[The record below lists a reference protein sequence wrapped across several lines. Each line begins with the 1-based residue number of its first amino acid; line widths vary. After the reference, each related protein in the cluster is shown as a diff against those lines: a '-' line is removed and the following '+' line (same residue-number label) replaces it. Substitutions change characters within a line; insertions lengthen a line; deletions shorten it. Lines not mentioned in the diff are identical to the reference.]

1 MAGKLDDANQLSFC
15 GGNMSTL
22 IDQLEEMRARINA
35 TPLIPNNR
43 SPAVL
48 GGQVKQMRSRVAELA
63 KLEGQLVSD
72 LGSTLQQLDDLIL
85 REVRTIS
92 AEHEARRA
100 SLLNELQS
108 LAMKLDGSFPA
119 SPSVSSGGGSDAI
132 SKDPQP
138 KYISDAQ
145 RQEWLR
151 DALTRH
157 LQSERLLAP
166 SAR

>member
-1 MAGKLDDANQLSFC
+1 WGGEGKERGS
-15 GGNMSTL
+15 GGG
-22 IDQLEEMRARINA
+22 E
-35 TPLIPNNR
+35 P
-43 SPAVL
+43 
-48 GGQVKQMRSRVAELA
+48 A
-63 KLEGQLVSD
+63 KLKGKLVSD
-72 LGSTLQQLDDLIL
+72 LESTLNQLADPIL

-145 RQEWLR
+145 RQEWLP

-157 LQSERLLAP
+157 LQSERLPAP
-166 SAR
+166 SAG

>member
-1 MAGKLDDANQLSFC
+1 MAGKLDDANRLSFC

-48 GGQVKQMRSRVAELA
+48 GGQLKQMRSRVAELA

-72 LGSTLQQLDDLIL
+72 LGSTLQELDDLIL
-85 REVRTIS
+85 HEVRTIS

-100 SLLNELQS
+100 SLLSALQS
-108 LAMKLDGSFPA
+108 LAMKLDGSFPTSPPA
-119 SPSVSSGGGSDAI
+119 SSSGGSDAI
-132 SKDPQP
+132 TQDRQPQ
-138 KYISDAQ
+138 YLSDAQ

-151 DALTRH
+151 DTLTRH
-157 LQSERLLAP
+157 LQSERLPAP